1 MTLDKLLSVFFFLFL
16 RLLLKY
22 NGLAKSVQ
30 LISALFVEGS
40 QSEHTHVISTPRPR
54 SSGGAPLVPLSN
66 LCHPPPLTPPRKD
79 IHDPGF

>member
-1 MTLDKLLSVFFFLFL
+1 MTLDKLLSVFFFLFP

-40 QSEHTHVISTPRPR
+40 QWEHTHVISTPRPR
-54 SSGGAPLVPLSN
+54 SSGGARLVPLTS
-66 LCHPPPLTPPRKD
+66 LCHLLPPPHKD
-79 IHDPGF
+79 IHDPGC